1 MTTTDVLVAGAL
13 FNRAEVAVKATVGL
27 HAMFGFQMRHRLV
40 ADQEQLIT
48 DQTLP
53 HRSSGCF
60 LASFRFRFVVATI
73 VFGFADAILSLRCG
87 SRRCRDVRRRTR
99 VDSFVGR
106 GAVRAVGRSWRR
118 RRCRCRDQFR
128 YRICRR
134 AVDRRRG
141 RFAVTTVGFR
151 RRLVERNHVGG
162 GMIRTFAGDVL
173 FDTGTVGRSKI
184 ADRAAEPRYRLGV
197 RGGSLR

>member
-1 MTTTDVLVAGAL
+1 ML
-13 FNRAEVAVKATVGL
+13 GL
-27 HAMFGFQMRHRLV
+27 QMRHRLV

-53 HRSSGCF
+53 QRPSGCF
-60 LASFRFRFVVATI
+60 LASFSAFVGSFRFRFRFRFAVATI
-73 VFGFADAILSLRCG
+73 VFGFADAVLSLRCG
-87 SRRCRDVRRRTR
+87 SRRCRDGRRRTR

-118 RRCRCRDQFR
+118 RWRRCRDQCR

-134 AVDRRRG
+134 AVDGRRG
-141 RFAVTTVGFR
+141 RFAVTIVSFR

-162 GMIRTFAGDVL
+162 GVIRTFAGDVL
-173 FDTGTVGRSKI
+173 FDAGTVCRSKI
-184 ADRAAEPRYRLGV
+184 ADRAAKPRRRLGV
-197 RGGSLR
+197 RGGSLG